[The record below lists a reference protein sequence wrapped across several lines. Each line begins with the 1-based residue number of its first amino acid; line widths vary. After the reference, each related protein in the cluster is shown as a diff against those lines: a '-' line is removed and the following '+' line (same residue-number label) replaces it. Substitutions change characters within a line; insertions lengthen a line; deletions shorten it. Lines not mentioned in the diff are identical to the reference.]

1 MTARPP
7 ATVIELRPGRP
18 VRRQL
23 TPSRARRE
31 CDPVVRP
38 DRPTAG
44 EELADWAVGLVL
56 ALVFVGFCAVAWALG
71 APG

>member
-7 ATVIELRPGRP
+7 ATVVELRPGRP

-38 DRPTAG
+38 DRPT
-44 EELADWAVGLVL
+44 EELTGHRMVL
-56 ALVFVGFCAVAWALG
+56 ALVLAVAFFGVCVAALG